1 MSDNTVNTC
10 DFCASINR
18 EEATTCVSCGH
29 QLREMP
35 TKQFLES
42 KSKRTRLVFILS
54 RIGAADFMGLTRR

>member
-1 MSDNTVNTC
+1 MSDNLVNTC

-18 EEATTCVSCGH
+18 EEATICVSCGH

-35 TKQFLES
+35 TKQSLES
-42 KSKRTRLVFILS
+42 QSKRNRLVLILS